1 MALRQIWSKLNCAA
15 LGGDRGSPRRSPREA
30 ATYHTPTGNPCSFPK
45 DSGQG
50 GRGLAL
56 APVHPL
62 SPAPRPGGPSS
73 PRTWTPAGPSQ
84 VRSWLDLQP
93 TARVPMPPHPSFPKD
108 GLCLRWPLLD
118 SEGHLNY
125 LEFICPASIISPFYV
140 PGTGCWGWVPS

>member
-1 MALRQIWSKLNCAA
+1 MVRTELC
-15 LGGDRGSPRRSPREA
+15 GPGRSPRQSQEEPA
-30 ATYHTPTGNPCSFPK
+30 GGSHIPHSH
-45 DSGQG
+45 GQSLLLPQRLGSG

-56 APVHPL
+56 APAHPL